1 MKNLAVVPYW
11 IPNLKEDSVPARKS
25 TSILVLTLT
34 TIALLAAAA
43 HAGAPLKGVDVKL
56 GKAPGGGASARTT
69 NADGKL
75 DLGVL
80 PAGSYY
86 LIISAPK
93 GTDVTRDPEAQIEI
107 KGATGGT
114 VKKRWDYAKKKAF
127 DVAPADSSARV
138 AAPVGEEK
146 IIFTSDGIH
155 PIVIGASTN
164 ATIVKSKSNIT
175 NN

>member
-1 MKNLAVVPYW
+1 M
-11 IPNLKEDSVPARKS
+11 PARKS
-25 TSILVLTLT
+25 SSIFVFAFA
-34 TIALLAAAA
+34 TIVLLAAVA

-69 NADGKL
+69 NAEGKL

-86 LIISAPK
+86 LIIIAPK

-114 VKKRWDYAKKKAF
+114 IKKRWDYAKKKAF
-127 DVAPADSSARV
+127 DAAPTDLSARV
-138 AAPVGEEK
+138 AASIGEEK

-155 PIVIGASTN
+155 PVVIAASTN
-164 ATIVKSKSNIT
+164 STIIKSKSNIT

>member
-1 MKNLAVVPYW
+1 M
-11 IPNLKEDSVPARKS
+11 PARKS
-25 TSILVLTLT
+25 FPILTFAFVV
-34 TIALLAAAA
+34 IALLAAVA

-56 GKAPGGGASARTT
+56 GKSPGGGASARTT
-69 NADGKL
+69 NTEGKV

-114 VKKRWDYAKKKAF
+114 IKKRWDFAKKKAF
-127 DVAPADSSARV
+127 DAVPSGSTAKT
-138 AAPVGEEK
+138 AAPIGEEK
-146 IIFTSDGIH
+146 IIFNSDGSH
-155 PIVIGASTN
+155 PIEIA
-164 ATIVKSKSNIT
+164 ATAVVKSKSNIA

>member
-1 MKNLAVVPYW
+1 M
-11 IPNLKEDSVPARKS
+11 PARKS
-25 TSILVLTLT
+25 TSIFAFV
-34 TIALLAAAA
+34 TIVLLAAVA

-56 GKAPGGGASARTT
+56 GKSPGGGASARTT

-75 DLGVL
+75 DLGIL

-127 DVAPADSSARV
+127 DAAPADSSARV

-146 IIFTSDGIH
+146 IIFTSDGVH
-155 PIVIGASTN
+155 PVEIA
-164 ATIVKSKSNIT
+164 ATTVVKSRSNTKT
-175 NN
+175 N

>member
-1 MKNLAVVPYW
+1 MP
-11 IPNLKEDSVPARKS
+11 PRKS
-25 TSILVLTLT
+25 SSMFALAFAPIVL
-34 TIALLAAAA
+34 IAVAAY
-43 HAGAPLKGVDVKL
+43 AGAPLKGVDVKL
-56 GKAPGGGASARTT
+56 GKSPGGGASARTT

-114 VKKRWDYAKKKAF
+114 IKKRWDYTKKKAF
-127 DVAPADSSARV
+127 DAAPTDSSARV
-138 AAPVGEEK
+138 AATAGEEK

-155 PIVIGASTN
+155 PVVITASTN
-164 ATIVKSKSNIT
+164 SAILKSKSNIS

>member
-1 MKNLAVVPYW
+1 MPAGKSS
-11 IPNLKEDSVPARKS
+11 SVFAFAFA
-25 TSILVLTLT
+25 
-34 TIALLAAAA
+34 TIALLASAA

-56 GKAPGGGASARTT
+56 GKNPGGSPAARTT
-69 NADGKL
+69 NAEGKL

-114 VKKRWDYAKKKAF
+114 IKKRWDYAKKKAF
-127 DVAPADSSARV
+127 DAPPADSSARA
-138 AAPVGEEK
+138 AAPIGEEK
-146 IIFTSDGIH
+146 IIFTSDGSH
-155 PIVIGASTN
+155 PIEIAAS
-164 ATIVKSKSNIT
+164 ATLKSKSNIS

>member
-1 MKNLAVVPYW
+1 M
-11 IPNLKEDSVPARKS
+11 PARKS
-25 TSILVLTLT
+25 FSVFAFTFA
-34 TIALLAAAA
+34 TIVLLAAAA

-56 GKAPGGGASARTT
+56 GKSPGGGASARTT

-80 PAGSYY
+80 PAGAYY

-114 VKKRWDYAKKKAF
+114 MKKRWDYARKKAF
-127 DVAPADSSARV
+127 DAAQTDSSARA

-155 PIVIGASTN
+155 PVVIAASTN
-164 ATIVKSKSNIT
+164 STIVKSKSNVA

>member
-1 MKNLAVVPYW
+1 M
-11 IPNLKEDSVPARKS
+11 PARKS
-25 TSILVLTLT
+25 TSIFAFV
-34 TIALLAAAA
+34 TIVLLAAVA

-56 GKAPGGGASARTT
+56 GKSPGGGASARTT

-75 DLGVL
+75 DLGIL

-127 DVAPADSSARV
+127 DAAPADSSARV
-138 AAPVGEEK
+138 ATQVGEEK
-146 IIFTSDGIH
+146 IIFTSDGVH
-155 PIVIGASTN
+155 PVEIA
-164 ATIVKSKSNIT
+164 ATTVVKSRSNTKT
-175 NN
+175 N

>member
-1 MKNLAVVPYW
+1 M
-11 IPNLKEDSVPARKS
+11 PARKS
-25 TSILVLTLT
+25 FSIFAFAFLA
-34 TIALLAAAA
+34 IALLSAAAQ
-43 HAGAPLKGVDVKL
+43 AGAPLKGVDVKL
-56 GKAPGGGASARTT
+56 GKSPGGGASARTT

-93 GTDVTRDPEAQIEI
+93 GTDIGRDPEAQIEI

-114 VKKRWDYAKKKAF
+114 IKKRWDYAKKKAF
-127 DVAPADSSARV
+127 DAAPADSSARA
-138 AAPVGEEK
+138 AAPIGEEK
-146 IIFTSDGIH
+146 IIFTSDGVH
-155 PIVIGASTN
+155 PVEIAAST
-164 ATIVKSKSNIT
+164 ILKSKSNIS